1 MLFYVLVFSVFA
13 FAQQVR
19 PVKNVIVMIPDG
31 TSIGV
36 YSAARWYKM
45 YNKLG
50 DALNV
55 DPYITG
61 TVTTFSSNAPIG
73 DSAPT
78 SSAYATGVL
87 QQSGN
92 VAIHPEA
99 DPGKDIYPVDTSRTY
114 QPAVTILEA
123 SRIEKAKANG
133 TGGYLRVS
141 PCNTRRFLGTS
152 LQSGSYKPLRR
163 K

>member
-1 MLFYVLVFSVFA
+1 MARQFIENMKNMKKTVLLFYVLVFSVFA

-61 TVTTFSSNAPIG
+61 RSLPFRPMPPLATRLPQVRPMQPESFSNRATWPFIPKPIPEKTFIPSIPREPIN
-73 DSAPT
+73 P
-78 SSAYATGVL
+78 
-87 QQSGN
+87 Q
-92 VAIHPEA
+92 
-99 DPGKDIYPVDTSRTY
+99 
-114 QPAVTILEA
+114 
-123 SRIEKAKANG
+123 
-133 TGGYLRVS
+133 
-141 PCNTRRFLGTS
+141 
-152 LQSGSYKPLRR
+152 
-163 K
+163 

>member
-1 MLFYVLVFSVFA
+1 MKNMKKTVLLFYVLIFSVFA

-92 VAIHPEA
+92 GFI
-99 DPGKDIYPVDTSRTY
+99 
-114 QPAVTILEA
+114 
-123 SRIEKAKANG
+123 
-133 TGGYLRVS
+133 VS
-141 PCNTRRFLGTS
+141 PIVMMCREIGRGGMGKLAGNHQSRRLCFFYTRRLENGCRR
-152 LQSGSYKPLRR
+152 LVGS
-163 K
+163 

>member
-1 MLFYVLVFSVFA
+1 MRKINILLSLWVISAAL
-13 FAQQVR
+13 FAQEVK

-36 YSAARWYKM
+36 YSAARWFKF
-45 YNKLG
+45 YNNLG
-50 DALNV
+50 EGLHI

-78 SSAYATGVL
+78 GSTYATGVL

-92 VAIHPEA
+92 VAIHPEVSENDLFQT
-99 DPGKDIYPVDTSRTY
+99 DPSRTW
-114 QPAVTILEA
+114 QPAATILEA
-123 SRIEKAKANG
+123 LKIESAW
-133 TGGYLRVS
+133 
-141 PCNTRRFLGTS
+141 P
-152 LQSGSYKPLRR
+152 
-163 K
+163 